1 MVAAITVTN
10 SLFGI
15 AGAATGFLIPSA
27 AQKFAEFKS
36 AKLGKDLPADLRYTS
51 LLLKL
56 LLCLGSAAVWGFAAS
71 GSTTIISSLLIS
83 ILVSL
88 GILITLIDIRIH
100 IIPNE
105 LVLAVII
112 TGIAFQISQFG
123 LSALVPAV
131 ISMLALMI
139 GFTAVAGLLGFGK
152 VGAGDVKL
160 AGALGIVLG
169 YPNIITAL
177 LFMAASLIA
186 YCAIGLLSRKL
197 TTKSMLPFAP
207 FMMFGMISS
216 LAAILVSL

>member
-1 MVAAITVTN
+1 MGAAITITN
-10 SLFGI
+10 ALFGI
-15 AGAATGFLIPSA
+15 AGAVIGFLIPSA
-27 AQKFAEFKS
+27 AQKIVEFKS
-36 AKLGKDLPADLRYTS
+36 AKTGKELTADPRYTS
-51 LLLKL
+51 LPLKL
-56 LLCLGSAAVWGFAAS
+56 LLCLGTAVIWGFAAS
-71 GSTTIISSLLIS
+71 GRTTIISSLLIS

-88 GILITLIDIRIH
+88 GSLITLIDIRIH

-105 LVLAVII
+105 LVLVVLI

-139 GFTAVAGLLGFGK
+139 GFTAVAGVIGFGK

-177 LFMAASLIA
+177 LFMAVSLMI
-186 YCAIGLLSRKL
+186 YCAIGLLSRRL

-207 FMMFGMISS
+207 FMMLGMMTS
-216 LAAILVSL
+216 LAAILVSH